1 MWFGLARDTSIMC
14 LMAVKGDKGGRL
26 VHLIGATWLP
36 GKVSLAGLAAAAHA
50 SDCSQANKAV
60 VTNR

>member
-1 MWFGLARDTSIMC
+1 MS